1 MMQRIEKTF
10 AGRPLVIETGR
21 MAKQAAGAAVVT
33 FGETMVLATVTV
45 SDNQST
51 LPFFPLTVEYK
62 ERTYA
67 AGKIPG
73 GFIKREGRPQDAEI
87 LSGRIID
94 RTIRPLFPEGFKN
107 EVQVFIYVISAD
119 QENDADI
126 PALLAVSYALNASR
140 IPFSTPIAGVRVG
153 RVEDKWVLNPTF
165 QQLAYSDMEL
175 VVSGSQD
182 SIVMVEGGALEV
194 QERDVVQAL
203 TIAQRGIRELIAIQE
218 ELLAKAGRQPKMQWT
233 KAVPDTHLQSRVK
246 DLAEGK
252 MLEAINQAEK
262 HTRMDAVEAV
272 KRMAIE
278 TLAADF
284 PDASKSIH
292 EMLGELE
299 YRALR
304 DQVLDTKRRVDG
316 RAADE
321 VRQISIDT
329 GVLPRAH
336 GSALFTRGQTQALVV
351 ATLGTANDVQRLDTI
366 DEPQEVTK
374 SFMLHYNF
382 PPFSTG
388 EVRPM
393 RGTSRREI
401 GHGNLAE
408 RALQGVLPDFAE
420 FPYTI
425 RIVSD
430 VLESNGSS
438 SMASVC
444 GGSLAMFDAGVP
456 LRGAVADVAMGL
468 IKEDENYAILTDIL
482 GTEDHLGD
490 MDFKVAGTGNGI
502 TSIQMDIKIEGL
514 SLELMS
520 EALDQAKRG
529 RMHILGEMDKALPS
543 PRADLSKYAPRIVTM
558 TINPEKIGDLIGP
571 KGKTIR
577 GIQDET
583 GAEISVDDTGTVTIA
598 AVGGEAMERARQMVQ
613 AITAEPEI
621 GATYEGTVK
630 STTAFGAFVEI
641 MPGTEGLV
649 HISELQHGRTEKTE
663 DVVKRGDRV
672 TVKLLDRDE
681 RGRIRLS
688 MKALVPR
695 PEGMPEEP
703 ERPRREGGDRGPRR
717 EGGDRGPRGDRGGD
731 RGPREANG
739 AEGGRERQLAAEGAA
754 PEGEESEGGEGG
766 GNGGGR
772 ERRPPRRGGRG
783 GGRPR
788 E

>member
-10 AGRPLVIETGR
+10 AGRKLVIETGR
-21 MAKQAAGAAVVT
+21 MAKQAAGSAVVT
-33 FGETMVLATVTV
+33 FGETMVLAAVTV
-45 SDNQST
+45 SEKVST

-87 LSGRIID
+87 LSGRVID
-94 RTIRPLFPEGFKN
+94 RTIRPLFPEGFQN

-119 QENDADI
+119 QENDADVL
-126 PALLAVSYALNASR
+126 ALLAVSYALNASK
-140 IPFSTPIAGVRVG
+140 IPFASSVAAVRVG

-194 QERDVVQAL
+194 QEKDVVQAV
-203 TIAQRGIRELIAIQE
+203 TIAQRGIRELIGFQE
-218 ELLAKAGRQPKMQWT
+218 ELLAKAGRQPKMAWT
-233 KAVPDTHLQSRVK
+233 KAEPDHHLTSRVK
-246 DLAEGK
+246 ELAEGK
-252 MLEAINQAEK
+252 MLDAINQVDK
-262 HTRMDAVEAV
+262 HTRMEAVELV
-272 KRMAIE
+272 KR
-278 TLAADF
+278 AAVDALGTEF
-284 PDASKSIH
+284 PDGSKAIH
-292 EMLGELE
+292 EMLGDLE

-304 DQVLDTKRRVDG
+304 DQVLNTKRRVDG
-316 RAADE
+316 RASDE
-321 VRQISIDT
+321 VRPISVDT
-329 GVLPRAH
+329 KVLPRTH

-351 ATLGTANDVQRLDTI
+351 VTLGTANDVQRLDSI
-366 DEPQEVTK
+366 DEAGETTK

-408 RALQGVLPDFAE
+408 RALQGVLPPFEE

-425 RIVSD
+425 RIVAD

-456 LRGAVADVAMGL
+456 LRSAVAGVAMGL
-468 IKEDENYAILTDIL
+468 IKEGDGYAILTDIL

-490 MDFKVAGTGNGI
+490 MDFKVAGTEHGI
-502 TSIQMDIKIEGL
+502 TSIQMDIKIQGL
-514 SLELMS
+514 SLELMA
-520 EALDQAKRG
+520 EALEQARRG
-529 RMHILGEMDKALPS
+529 RLHILGEMSKALPA
-543 PRADLSKYAPRIVTM
+543 PRADLSPYAPRIVTM

-583 GAEISVDDTGTVTIA
+583 GAEISVDDSGTVTIA

-621 GATYEGTVK
+621 GGTYEGTVK

-672 TVKLLDRDE
+672 TVKLIDRDE
-681 RGRIRLS
+681 RGRLRLS
-688 MKALVPR
+688 RKALMPK
-695 PEGMPEEP
+695 PEGSPEGD
-703 ERPRREGGDRGPRR
+703 EGGS
-717 EGGDRGPRGDRGGD
+717 RGPRGGSEG
-731 RGPREANG
+731 
-739 AEGGRERQLAAEGAA
+739 GGREGRERAMAADGAATGEGA
-754 PEGEESEGGEGG
+754 GG
-766 GNGGGR
+766 GDEGR
-772 ERRPPRRGGRG
+772 ERRPRSGGGGGRGGRG
-783 GGRPR
+783 GRPR